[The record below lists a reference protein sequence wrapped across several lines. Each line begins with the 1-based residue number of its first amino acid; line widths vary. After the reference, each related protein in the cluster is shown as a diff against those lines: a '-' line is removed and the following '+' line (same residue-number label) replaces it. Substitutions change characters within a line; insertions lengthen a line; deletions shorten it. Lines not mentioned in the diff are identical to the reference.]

1 MSKDGELWD
10 GIRRRDADAFDAV
23 YCAYAAGLRGF
34 LRQILGDLH
43 AAEDVTQETF
53 AAIWQ
58 RPNGFDPE
66 LGTLRSYLFG
76 AGRKRAADW
85 WRKQGRGNAPTN
97 EHVFETRTE
106 TQSLIGDAFDRLP
119 ADQRSLL
126 WLREVEGH
134 SYEEI
139 AGTLEIPVGT
149 VGSRLS
155 AAREALRRIWYAER
169 VAKEKL

>member
-10 GIRRRDADAFDAV
+10 GIRRGDAGAFDAL
-23 YCAYAAGLRGF
+23 YRAYAAGLRGF
-34 LRQILGDLH
+34 LRQLLGDLH

-85 WRKQGRGNAPTN
+85 WRKQAHESAPTN
-97 EHVFETRTE
+97 EYALETRTE
-106 TQSLIGDAFDRLP
+106 TQSLIGDAFARLP

-155 AAREALRRIWYAER
+155 AAREALRKIWYAER
-169 VAKEKL
+169 MPKEKS